1 MRRSVSG
8 AIAIVVVLATVGG
21 VIALDPFPV
30 APPSNEQPDPDRVT
44 PGDPT
49 DPGSPGDPG
58 DGIDGATAGL
68 VTFESAAQFEEYVRE
83 SREAGGYYLG
93 SGINQAR
100 MVEDSAGTA
109 TPMATEAPTE
119 AAAEGDGGDGAG
131 AGGDAGGPR
140 VSDTNVQEVGIDE
153 PDVLKARGST
163 IFYAKNG
170 RYDEYGDDDVSVLN
184 ASDPAAPSRVGD
196 IDESGRMLIA
206 GDSLVVFAHG
216 EIQGYDISAPEDPEK
231 EWERDLDS
239 RVQAARLLNGSIYLV
254 LREDV
259 DLDQPCPV
267 EPMEGVAQEC
277 TDVYHPKRPT
287 DAEATYTT
295 VSIDP
300 ESGDVGDAVTVV
312 GSHQYTA
319 TYVSGNGVYLTYA
332 TAPSRANLTL
342 DFLLEQGSLLDDRAM
357 DRLRQLRSYDLSDGA
372 TMAETRAILQNWLAR
387 VDEDE
392 RDDLRETLEERRRA
406 YFEERKRD
414 LVQTGIVRIDA
425 DEGDL
430 AVGAVGS
437 VPGRPLNQFSM
448 DEYEGR
454 LRIATTVSGFGTQSA
469 NDLYVLDGDL
479 SVVGS
484 VQGMGLDERIYSV
497 RFMGEEAYVVT
508 FRRIDPFHVLD
519 LSNPADP
526 QLQGELKLP
535 GFSSYLHP
543 VAEDRIMGIG
553 EEDGQVKV
561 VLFDVSNPTNPT
573 VADSTVLSDSWSA
586 ISRTHHA
593 FLQDRKH
600 GVVFIPGREGGY
612 VFSYEDGL
620 DRVTTIDTDDPARRA
635 MYVGDYLYVFAG
647 DELVV
652 VDETDW
658 SRETTVDL

>member
-21 VIALDPFPV
+21 AIALDPFPV
-30 APPSNEQPDPDRVT
+30 SPPSNEQPDPDRVT
-44 PGDPT
+44 PPDVG
-49 DPGSPGDPG
+49 G
-58 DGIDGATAGL
+58 DGDSTAASL
-68 VTFESAAQFEEYVRE
+68 VQFESAAQFEEYVRE
-83 SREAGGYYLG
+83 SRDARRLYLSGGG
-93 SGINQAR
+93 VGGAR
-100 MVEDSAGTA
+100 GVEDSAQTV
-109 TPMATEAPTE
+109 TEAPTE
-119 AAAEGDGGDGAG
+119 RAGEGDGGDGGGPA
-131 AGGDAGGPR
+131 AGGDVR

-163 IFYAKNG
+163 VFYAKAG
-170 RYDEYGDDDVSVLN
+170 RHGEYGHDEVRILN
-184 ASDPAAPSRVGD
+184 ASDPAAPSVVGE

-206 GDSLVVFAHG
+206 GDTLVVFADH
-216 EIQGYDISAPEDPEK
+216 EIQGYDVSTPEDPEK
-231 EWERDLDS
+231 RWERDVEA
-239 RVQAARLLNGSIYLV
+239 RIGAARLLNGSIYLV
-254 LREDV
+254 LRKGV
-259 DLDQPCPV
+259 DLDRPCPI
-267 EPMEGVAQEC
+267 EPLEGVAQQC
-277 TDVYHPKRPT
+277 TDVYHPRRPT
-287 DAEATYTT
+287 DVEATYTT

-312 GSHQYTA
+312 GSHRHTA
-319 TYVSGNGVYLTYA
+319 TYVSRNGVYLTYA
-332 TAPSRANLTL
+332 TSPSRANLTM
-342 DFLLEQGSLLDDRAM
+342 DFLLEQETLLDDRALE
-357 DRLRQLRSYDLSDGA
+357 RLRELQSYDLSDEA
-372 TMAETRAILQNWLAR
+372 TLTEIRVIVRDWLAR
-387 VDEDE
+387 LDEDE
-392 RDDLRETLEERRRA
+392 RADARETLEERRRA

-414 LVQTGIVRIDA
+414 LIRTGVVRIDV

-454 LRIATTVSGFGTQSA
+454 LRIATTVSGFGTESE

-479 SVVGS
+479 SVVGA

-497 RFMGEEAYVVT
+497 RFMDEEAYVVT
-508 FRRIDPFHVLD
+508 FRRIDPFHVVD

-526 QLQGELKLP
+526 TVQGELKLP

-543 VAEDRIMGIG
+543 VAEDLIMGIG
-553 EEDGQVKV
+553 EEDGQVKA
-561 VLFDVSNPTNPT
+561 VLFDVSTPTDPT
-573 VADSTVLSDSWSA
+573 IADSTILDDRWSA

-620 DRVTTIDTDDPARRA
+620 DRVATIDTDDPARRA

>member
-8 AIAIVVVLATVGG
+8 AIAIAVVLATVGG
-21 VIALDPFPV
+21 AIALDPFPV
-30 APPSNEQPDPDRVT
+30 SPPSTEGPDPDRVT
-44 PGDPT
+44 LPDA
-49 DPGSPGDPG
+49 DDDDGS
-58 DGIDGATAGL
+58 AAAGL
-68 VTFESAAQFEEYVRE
+68 VQFESAAAFEEYVRE
-83 SREAGGYYLG
+83 SRDGMRLYLSTAGGSRTVEQSAEAATQTPPQEAGG
-93 SGINQAR
+93 
-100 MVEDSAGTA
+100 DDAG
-109 TPMATEAPTE
+109 
-119 AAAEGDGGDGAG
+119 GDGGGAG
-131 AGGDAGGPR
+131 DAR

-153 PDVLKARGST
+153 PDVLKTRGST
-163 IFYAKNG
+163 VFYAKNK
-170 RYDEYGDDDVSVLN
+170 RYGGHGEDVTILD
-184 ASDPAAPSRVGD
+184 ASDPAAPAPVGE
-196 IDESGRMLIA
+196 IDETGRMLIA
-206 GDSLVVFAHG
+206 GDHLVIFG
-216 EIQGYDISAPEDPEK
+216 RDEIHGYDVSSPAEPEK
-231 EWERDLDS
+231 QWERDLDA
-239 RVQAARLLNGSIYLV
+239 RIQAARLLNGSIFLV
-254 LREDV
+254 LRESV
-259 DLDQPCPV
+259 DLDDPCPV

-277 TDVYHPKRPT
+277 TDVYHPERPT
-287 DAEATYTT
+287 DVEATYTT

-300 ESGDVGDAVTVV
+300 DSGDVGDAVSVV
-312 GSHQYTA
+312 GSRQYTA
-319 TYVSGNGVYLTYA
+319 TYVSENGVYLTYA
-332 TAPSRANLTL
+332 TSASRANLTM
-342 DFLLEQGSLLDDRAM
+342 DFLLEQDDLLDDRALE
-357 DRLRQLRSYDLSDGA
+357 RLRELQTYDLSAEA
-372 TMAETRAILQNWLAR
+372 TLTEIRVIVRDWLAR

-392 RDDLRETLEERRRA
+392 REDLRETLDERRTA

-414 LVQTGIVRIDA
+414 LVETGIVRIDV

-454 LRIATTVSGFGTQSA
+454 LRIATTVAGFGTESE

-479 SVVGS
+479 SVVGA

-497 RFMGEEAYVVT
+497 RFMDEEAYVVT
-508 FRRIDPFHVLD
+508 FRRIDPFHVVD

-526 QLQGELKLP
+526 TVQGELKLP

-561 VLFDVSNPTNPT
+561 VLFDVSTPTDPT
-573 VADSTVLSDSWSA
+573 VADATVLNDRWSA

-600 GVVFIPGREGGY
+600 GIVFIPGREGGY
-612 VFSYEDGL
+612 VFGYEDGL
-620 DRVTTIDTDDPARRA
+620 DRVATIETEDPARRA

-658 SRETTVDL
+658 SRETTVAL